1 MKELQFYIV
10 YGLVGEDAF
19 TTLCG
24 GYTVLV
30 KEDSNASE
38 KMREIHK
45 EIAKSHNS
53 DPNCYSRLGFITA
66 DSIVMK
72 VLTRLN

>member
-10 YGLVGEDAF
+10 YGLVGKDAF

-24 GYTVLV
+24 GYAISV
-30 KEDSNASE
+30 KEGSNASE

-45 EIAKSHNS
+45 EIVKKHNS
-53 DPNCYSRLGFITA
+53 DPNCYTKLGLITA

-72 VLTRLN
+72 VLTRLD